1 MFSSEPLKKIANKL
15 ETQNEHICTMHV
27 AKHQYFFAESAPDM
41 KIRIRLQ
48 SRQKK
53 GKQDPG
59 PYLGG

>member
-53 GKQDPG
+53 GR
-59 PYLGG
+59 